1 MSNPPRSMVIF
12 FLDGTPSGVRTAQM
26 QMSTVMAVAFRR
38 EHFSQ
43 VRDLSDGM
51 FARLT
56 GPGVYILTGTDR
68 DNGHVAYVGESQDV
82 LSRIDQHLRD
92 PKKEFWSE
100 VIALVNKDDLLT
112 KAHVMQIERQLIESA
127 RKNTD
132 WNIRN
137 GKNAKEAS
145 GGLPPHDI
153 AACDEFA
160 KQVKI
165 LVAGLGLDLFRAPV
179 RSDFQHQ
186 PKAVNPV
193 EMAADD
199 DHLFYGMSGRQRI
212 ATMKIDDSG
221 QFVIL
226 KGSRAKVSTAKK
238 LPPSTAKA
246 RRTLIGNG
254 VLKEGAKF
262 LTFEEDVPFK
272 SSSAAAQMI
281 AGCSWSGP
289 KYWKTNDC
297 RTLEEVL
304 DLAS

>member
-1 MSNPPRSMVIF
+1 MVIF

-38 EHFSQ
+38 EHISQ

-56 GPGVYILTGTDR
+56 GPGVYILTGIDR
-68 DNGHVAYVGESQDV
+68 DDGHVAYVGESQDA
-82 LSRIDQHLRD
+82 LSRIDQHLKD

-100 VIALVNKDDLLT
+100 AIVLVNKDDLLT

-132 WNIRN
+132 WIIRN
-137 GKNAKEAS
+137 SKNAKEAS

-179 RSDFQHQ
+179 RSDFERQSDVV
-186 PKAVNPV
+186 PSEEAKKEIN
-193 EMAADD
+193 ETFFGSSD
-199 DHLFYGMSGRQRI
+199 RQRI
-212 ATMKIDDSG
+212 ARMKIDESG

-226 KGSRAKVSTAKK
+226 KGSQAKVSTSKK
-238 LPPSTAKA
+238 VPNSTARM

-254 VLKEGAKF
+254 VLTEGAKF

-272 SSSAAAQMI
+272 TSSAAAQMI
-281 AGCSWSGP
+281 AGCSYSGP
-289 KYWKTNDC
+289 KFWKTADNQ
-297 RTLEEVL
+297 TLEKVL
-304 DLAS
+304 GS